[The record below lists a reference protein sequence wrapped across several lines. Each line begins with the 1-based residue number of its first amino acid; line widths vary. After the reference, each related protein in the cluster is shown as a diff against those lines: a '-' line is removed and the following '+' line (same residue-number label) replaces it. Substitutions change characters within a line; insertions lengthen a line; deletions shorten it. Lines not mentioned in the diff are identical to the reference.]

1 MATNSKPP
9 PSLAKER
16 LVVYQHSDL
25 LYWWVVWAYGLAC
38 AALTYL
44 QGVPV
49 TLIPGKKSVLI
60 HPSAWV
66 GISFVALTLFVL
78 IFTNARARGVKSLVL
93 VLFLAV
99 VGLGVQLA
107 WGWEAVFEP
116 LTLLRVHMNL
126 AFYLLFS
133 GLLLIA
139 WLLVIRVG
147 DRFIYWEFSPGAIAE
162 RVRFS
167 EGGSNY
173 VAVNVQTARQSDD
186 ILVHKI
192 LGLGILGFGTGDID
206 VRFST
211 PGGERNYHLK
221 NVWNAGKV
229 EREIN
234 RLVAARDS
242 V

>member
-1 MATNSKPP
+1 MATISKPP
-9 PSLAKER
+9 LSQSKER
-16 LVVYQHSDL
+16 LIVYQHSDL
-25 LYWWVVWAYGLAC
+25 LYWWVVWAYGIVC

-49 TLIPGKKSVLI
+49 TLVPGKKAVLV

-66 GISFVALTLFVL
+66 GISFVAITLFVL

-99 VGLGVQLA
+99 VGLGVQLV
-107 WGWEAVFEP
+107 WGWEVVFEP
-116 LTLLRVHMNL
+116 LTLMRVHMNL
-126 AFYLLFS
+126 AFYILFS
-133 GLLLIA
+133 GVLLVA
-139 WLLVIRVG
+139 WLLVILVG
-147 DRFIYWEFSPGAIAE
+147 DRFTYMEFSPGAIAE

-173 VAVNVQTARQSDD
+173 VAVQVQTARQSDD
-186 ILVHKI
+186 ILVHKV

-211 PGGERNYHLK
+211 PGGERNYHMK
-221 NVWNAGKV
+221 NVWNAYKV

-234 RLVAARDS
+234 RLVARDA